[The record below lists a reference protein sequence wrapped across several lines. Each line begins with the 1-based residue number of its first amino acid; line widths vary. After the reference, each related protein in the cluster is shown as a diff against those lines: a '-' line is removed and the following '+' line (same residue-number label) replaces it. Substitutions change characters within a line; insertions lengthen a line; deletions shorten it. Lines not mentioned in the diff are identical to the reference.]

1 MKKIILASIF
11 PIVFFLCMY
20 MIGNISNQTTAQWW
34 NIIFLMLAYIVMVAG
49 AKLFKVF
56 SSSKNFI
63 TEHTLIYG
71 IVYFA
76 CQCVTFVIMSLFSIS
91 ASWIQVI
98 GIILL
103 AMYLL
108 CALAD
113 LLYQRKLK

>member
-11 PIVFFLCMY
+11 PFVFFLCLY
-20 MIGNISNQTTAQWW
+20 LIGDINNQTTAQWW

-49 AKLFKVF
+49 PELFKVF

-63 TEHTLIYG
+63 TEHTLIFG
-71 IVYFA
+71 IVYFV

-91 ASWIQVI
+91 TSWVQVV

-103 AMYLL
+103 AIYLL

-113 LLYQRKLK
+113 LVYQQKLK